1 MTKPV
6 TFSIV
11 VLALL
16 GLLGASFYQIRS
28 SDKQTLILAQEAE
41 KKAYEAKLLQ
51 QVKLLRNTA
60 GADLVAFSKL
70 VLGKDTIVPMIEKI
84 ELAGR
89 RLGIDAE
96 ITSVEEGENGFRLFI
111 EAEGDWAGAFSYLKA
126 IENLPYRVVFERMNL
141 DKSGLAWRLNTVIF
155 LPIR

>member
-1 MTKPV
+1 M
-6 TFSIV
+6 V
-11 VLALL
+11 V
-16 GLLGASFYQIRS
+16 
-28 SDKQTLILAQEAE
+28 
-41 KKAYEAKLLQ
+41 
-51 QVKLLRNTA
+51 
-60 GADLVAFSKL
+60 FSK
-70 VLGKDTIVPMIEKI
+70 VVPDKDPIVQMIEKI
-84 ELAGR
+84 EPAGP